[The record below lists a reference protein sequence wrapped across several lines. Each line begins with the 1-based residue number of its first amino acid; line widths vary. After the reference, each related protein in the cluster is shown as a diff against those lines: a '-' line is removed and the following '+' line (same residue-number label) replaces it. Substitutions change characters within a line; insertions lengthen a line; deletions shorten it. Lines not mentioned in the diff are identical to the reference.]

1 MEKVQ
6 LIVAYEENGEIVF
19 GVSFVGVM
27 DGEYVYAKRT
37 SIERRRQRKNYV
49 KVKIAETTDQT
60 AKYIS
65 NFSFK
70 SKILEM
76 IVDDQAGLND
86 IRIRS
91 IEQKSNQELIYKID
105 DVAAEAEKA
114 LKKYIS
120 K

>member
-6 LIVAYEENGEIVF
+6 LIVAYEENGEVVF
-19 GVSFVGVM
+19 AVSFIGVM

-37 SIERRRQRKNYV
+37 SIERRKQRKNYV

-60 AKYIS
+60 ANYIS

-76 IVDDQAGLND
+76 IVDEQAGLND

-91 IEQKSNQELIYKID
+91 IEKKSNQELIHQID
-105 DVAAEAEKA
+105 AVVEEAQKA
-114 LKKYIS
+114 IDNYVNA
-120 K
+120 